1 MLCNRIDKLIVVLF
15 KVFSLSLKVWSF
27 LINICELILCDL
39 VLSPSSPQHEDDEQ
53 GGHGVGAPTNVL
65 SVGLLLVERIKVC

>member
-53 GGHGVGAPTNVL
+53 GGHGVGVGWGPTDISL
-65 SVGLLLVERIKVC
+65 AEHRLYLQ

>member
-27 LINICELILCDL
+27 LINICELILSDL

-53 GGHGVGAPTNVL
+53 GRHVFGVGWEPTGNSL
-65 SVGLLLVERIKVC
+65 AEHRLYLQ